1 MRRIG
6 AIFLAA
12 GIGWAGVA
20 LAQPGAGAPP
30 QSEAVSAGDYADAL
44 MDLDCPTCEG
54 GVENL
59 RGFSLAAPGAP
70 SAPARAPA
78 APAKPGPR
86 PAAVT
91 ATAPAAPRA
100 PARARRV
107 SANDLKLNF
116 QLGSAELTAQGQ
128 ANARSFAQALS
139 DPRLAGGAFEIVG
152 HTDATGS
159 TELNLRLSKARA
171 EAVKA
176 YLVQQGVDG
185 ARLTTKGVGSQQ
197 LAVPGDPGAAANRRV
212 EVKRVG

>member
-12 GIGWAGVA
+12 GIGWTSVA
-20 LAQPGAGAPP
+20 LAQTAGP
-30 QSEAVSAGDYADAL
+30 QTHGEAVSASDYADAL

-59 RGFSLAAPGAP
+59 RGFSLAAPGA
-70 SAPARAPA
+70 ATRAPA
-78 APAKPGPR
+78 APAKSGAR
-86 PAAVT
+86 PAAVA
-91 ATAPAAPRA
+91 ATAPAPPRA
-100 PARARRV
+100 QARAKRV
-107 SANDLKLNF
+107 SAGDLKLNF
-116 QLGSAELTAQGQ
+116 QRGSAELTSQGQ

-139 DPRLAGGAFEIVG
+139 DPRLAGGAFEIIG

-159 TELNLRLSKARA
+159 AEVNLRLSKARA

-185 ARLTTKGVGSQQ
+185 ARLTTKGVGSQE
-197 LAVPGDPGAAANRRV
+197 LAAPADPGAAANRRV
-212 EVKRVG
+212 EVKRIG

>member
-20 LAQPGAGAPP
+20 LAQPGAGAQPP
-30 QSEAVSAGDYADAL
+30 SEAVSAGDYADAL

-54 GVENL
+54 GVESL

-70 SAPARAPA
+70 ARTTA

-91 ATAPAAPRA
+91 ATASAAPRT

-107 SANDLKLNF
+107 SAGDLKLNF
-116 QLGSAELTAQGQ
+116 QRGSAELTAQGQ

-139 DPRLAGGAFEIVG
+139 DPRLAGGAFEIIG

-159 TELNLRLSKARA
+159 TELNQHLSKARA

-185 ARLTTKGVGSQQ
+185 ARLATKGVGSSE
-197 LAVPGDPGAAANRRV
+197 LAVPNDPGAAANRRV

>member
-12 GIGWAGVA
+12 GIGWSGAA

-30 QSEAVSAGDYADAL
+30 SSEALSAGDYADAL

-54 GVENL
+54 AVENL
-59 RGFSLAAPGAP
+59 RGFSLAAPTAP
-70 SAPARAPA
+70 SAPARPA
-78 APAKPGPR
+78 APTKPGAR

-91 ATAPAAPRA
+91 ATAPAAPR
-100 PARARRV
+100 PQPRVRRV
-107 SANDLKLNF
+107 SASDLKLNF
-116 QLGSAELTAQGQ
+116 QLGSAELTLQGQ
-128 ANARSFAQALS
+128 SNARSFAQALS
-139 DPRLAGGAFEIVG
+139 DPRLAGGVFEIVG

-159 TELNLRLSKARA
+159 TELNLRLSRARA

-176 YLVQQGVDG
+176 YLVQQGVDA
-185 ARLTTKGVGSQQ
+185 ARLTTRGVGSQD
-197 LAVPGDPGAAANRRV
+197 LAVPGDPAAAANRRV